1 MKRKTRDNSWLHIE
15 ATLECLS
22 FRSCRARTR
31 DHERIFE
38 FLFRIFS
45 DLTTVDIETREKFR
59 VISPYIFLFS
69 TREDHRSRSKASSRY
84 RRFGVS
90 CPSSFEATQC
100 VARAILACK
109 RHPFVLLRFTDHQC
123 YSKLHRRLD
132 LAPMIDG
139 VSKDVNVS
147 STVTYLT
154 GVYPCRLLL

>member
-109 RHPFVLLRFTDHQC
+109 RHPFVLLRSPVLFETASTPRLGANDRRC
-123 YSKLHRRLD
+123 IEGCKRVLHSDISYRCLSV
-132 LAPMIDG
+132 PFI
-139 VSKDVNVS
+139 
-147 STVTYLT
+147 TVK
-154 GVYPCRLLL
+154 